1 MTLSKMTEN
10 CKTRPYL
17 MQNCMELYMKKFSN
31 PETLTFGVSYSKIPN
46 GGGEGNV
53 GLG

>member
-10 CKTRPYL
+10 CKIRPYF

-31 PETLTFGVSYSKIPN
+31 PKTLTFGVRYSKIPN
-46 GGGEGNV
+46 GGGEGNG

>member
-17 MQNCMELYMKKFSN
+17 IQNCMELYMKKISN

-46 GGGEGNV
+46 GGGEGNA